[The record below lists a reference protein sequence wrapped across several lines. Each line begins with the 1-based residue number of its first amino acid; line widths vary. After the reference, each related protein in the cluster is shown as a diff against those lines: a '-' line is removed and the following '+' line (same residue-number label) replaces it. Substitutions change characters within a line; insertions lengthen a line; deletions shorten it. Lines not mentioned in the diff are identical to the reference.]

1 MSKETY
7 MIESL
12 TREVIVR
19 LMEDDG
25 LPMREAMDKL
35 YSSKTYNSL
44 TQIETGLYF
53 QSASYIYDELS
64 QENP

>member
-1 MSKETY
+1 MSKESY

-12 TREVIVR
+12 TRDVIVR

-25 LPMREAMDKL
+25 LSMREAMDKL
-35 YSSKTYNSL
+35 YNSKTFNSL
-44 TQIETGLYF
+44 TRTETGLYF

-64 QENP
+64 HEK

>member
-64 QENP
+64 QETP